1 MFAHSMPAD
10 RVALM
15 IPHTIIPTP
24 IKRTVA
30 SKADAM
36 VMLRITNCRTEKR
49 AQPRPESLRAHSSH
63 LQSIALE
70 HLIVAR
76 ATTASGCGTVGI
88 DRWGGARSDCLSQW
102 AAARDFLF
110 LGRSR
115 CCSGGAQNNDSG
127 QRKYHPDRHF
137 RLLVRSGVLAALPST
152 QTPAASDHSI
162 NHEPPAMDQGRQ
174 PCNDFKG
181 RSGRASQQRRAA
193 HVRFGSLVSEA
204 IRAGQERSP
213 LYLRKR
219 TSCAC
224 FDMSALCQ

>member
-76 ATTASGCGTVGI
+76 ATTACGCGTVGI
-88 DRWGGARSDCLSQW
+88 TGGAIAGSVCRSRGPARGNFLFFGRSDCC
-102 AAARDFLF
+102 AGVVRINDT
-110 LGRSR
+110 GR
-115 CCSGGAQNNDSG
+115 GN
-127 QRKYHPDRHF
+127 
-137 RLLVRSGVLAALPST
+137 
-152 QTPAASDHSI
+152 I
-162 NHEPPAMDQGRQ
+162 
-174 PCNDFKG
+174 
-181 RSGRASQQRRAA
+181 
-193 HVRFGSLVSEA
+193 
-204 IRAGQERSP
+204 
-213 LYLRKR
+213 
-219 TSCAC
+219 
-224 FDMSALCQ
+224 

>member
-10 RVALM
+10 CIALI

-24 IKRTVA
+24 IKRTAA

-36 VMLRITNCRTEKR
+36 VMQGTPNCRTEKR

-115 CCSGGAQNNDSG
+115 CCSGGCPDNDN
-127 QRKYHPDRHF
+127 
-137 RLLVRSGVLAALPST
+137 AA
-152 QTPAASDHSI
+152 
-162 NHEPPAMDQGRQ
+162 R
-174 PCNDFKG
+174 
-181 RSGRASQQRRAA
+181 
-193 HVRFGSLVSEA
+193 
-204 IRAGQERSP
+204 
-213 LYLRKR
+213 
-219 TSCAC
+219 
-224 FDMSALCQ
+224 